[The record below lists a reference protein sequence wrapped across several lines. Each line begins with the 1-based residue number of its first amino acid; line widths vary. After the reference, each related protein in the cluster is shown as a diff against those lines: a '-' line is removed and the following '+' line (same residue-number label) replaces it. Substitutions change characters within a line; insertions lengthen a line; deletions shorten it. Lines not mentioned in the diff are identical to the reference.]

1 MAMTTR
7 NTARRVLRSGTAPQ
21 RRLLELENGNRDDNA
36 PGNTNRGRNET
47 TQRLDQLETGL
58 TDLRQEFTAA
68 QASLRVEVTAELSSL
83 GTSIGNEMTE
93 IKGHLANL
101 VQALTNMSTTLSQT
115 QAVAKAAQQIAAE
128 ARTQSQQAQTSAAA
142 AVHAAPPPVA
152 VQSHME
158 IRSHQ
163 ERAGE
168 AQAVHDVAMAAPAA
182 PQQAPMTPNW
192 TGPPHLR
199 KMDVNPPIFDGLIDG
214 IKLNSFLFQFESY
227 FQQKGYN
234 LAVHDHLLPLEMN
247 QCVRKNAVLWYER
260 YMTNAGSVKLWSAM
274 KGEMVREFREPNFQ
288 AKVRNRL
295 LSLKQTGPYQ
305 GYVSKFR
312 ELQSVVCL
320 DELTAINVFV
330 NGLTNVQ
337 LKQAIQRTQP
347 STLTAAVQA
356 GFLEYEIQDKQ
367 PTATNTSNRG
377 GSGPSNKP
385 ATGKQKFG
393 GGKPKFRGNHSRESS
408 SSAASTPGTLC
419 SHCGRGVHRVE
430 DCWVLHPEKKPQ
442 HLQKKQ
448 QLTQKI
454 YALLETLDFGDEQQR
469 SSTTD
474 GQSN

>member
-1 MAMTTR
+1 
-7 NTARRVLRSGTAPQ
+7 
-21 RRLLELENGNRDDNA
+21 
-36 PGNTNRGRNET
+36 
-47 TQRLDQLETGL
+47 
-58 TDLRQEFTAA
+58 LRQELTAA

-83 GTSIGNEMTE
+83 GTTIGNEMTE

-115 QAVAKAAQQIAAE
+115 QAVAEAAQQIAAE

-192 TGPPHLR
+192 TGSPHLR
-199 KMDVNPPIFDGLIDG
+199 KMDVNSPIFDGLIDG

-312 ELQSVVCL
+312 E
-320 DELTAINVFV
+320 
-330 NGLTNVQ
+330 
-337 LKQAIQRTQP
+337 
-347 STLTAAVQA
+347 
-356 GFLEYEIQDKQ
+356 
-367 PTATNTSNRG
+367 
-377 GSGPSNKP
+377 
-385 ATGKQKFG
+385 
-393 GGKPKFRGNHSRESS
+393 
-408 SSAASTPGTLC
+408 
-419 SHCGRGVHRVE
+419 
-430 DCWVLHPEKKPQ
+430 
-442 HLQKKQ
+442 
-448 QLTQKI
+448 
-454 YALLETLDFGDEQQR
+454 
-469 SSTTD
+469 
-474 GQSN
+474 